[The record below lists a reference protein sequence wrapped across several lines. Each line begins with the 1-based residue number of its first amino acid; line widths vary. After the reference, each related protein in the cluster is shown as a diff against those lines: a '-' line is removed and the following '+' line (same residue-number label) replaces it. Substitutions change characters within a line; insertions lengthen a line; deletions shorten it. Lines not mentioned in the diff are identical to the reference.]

1 MARGDDEEVYGKEV
15 GQMEKCMDCFGAAAG
30 DCGNCKWEHEDGLE
44 DEHSVCEL
52 CADGELWERR
62 QEGAGVKEDF
72 GRDRRDD
79 RRD

>member
-15 GQMEKCMDCFGAAAG
+15 GQMEKCRAG
-30 DCGNCKWEHEDGLE
+30 DCSSCKWEHEDGLE

-62 QEGAGVKEDF
+62 EEDAGKC
-72 GRDRRDD
+72 RQSNP
-79 RRD
+79 